1 MGPMK
6 ARLEHLS
13 EKMIRS
19 YLGVRSREQDA
30 LLYLGDHE
38 VKIAFNNT
46 IQAPV
51 VSVTYLES

>member
-1 MGPMK
+1 ME
-6 ARLEHLS
+6 ARR
-13 EKMIRS
+13 RS
-19 YLGVRSREQDA
+19 DHIWVLDQDNRMLFSA
-30 LLYLGDHE
+30 IGDHE